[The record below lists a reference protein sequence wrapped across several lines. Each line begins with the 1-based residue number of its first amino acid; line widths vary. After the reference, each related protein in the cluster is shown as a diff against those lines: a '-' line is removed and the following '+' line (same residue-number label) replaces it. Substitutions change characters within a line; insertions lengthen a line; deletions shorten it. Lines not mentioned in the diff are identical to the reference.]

1 MMFASDLIHTAFTLG
16 SWPATTL
23 ATVMKDR
30 SSSTLGDMGHAT
42 STVVEGGLVIW
53 VRVKAIWFPIAESRS
68 RGMGGSGCGGGGGW
82 SGGAVKVRFWSSGW
96 GWCGK
101 VWKTKFKFMFI

>member
-30 SSSTLGDMGHAT
+30 SRSTLGNMGHAT
-42 STVVEGGLVIW
+42 STVVKAALVIW
-53 VRVKAIWFPIAESRS
+53 VWVKAIWFPIAESRS
-68 RGMGGSGCGGGGGW
+68 RGMGGSGCGCGGGGW
-82 SGGAVKVRFWSSGW
+82 SGGARSRFWGGGW
-96 GWCGK
+96 G
-101 VWKTKFKFMFI
+101 